1 MLYRGLRPRGGLKV
15 KAGRIKGIEALKVD
29 SLNDLARFAASM
41 AALGQP
47 VYVIHFKD
55 GERHIYG
62 VFAVYHDYYDLYG
75 IPLFYYYE
83 SDKELD
89 GRYILVKAEEPKE
102 TIQVSYGTRP
112 GWINIPIVNLREKP
126 GFIDVV

>member
-1 MLYRGLRPRGGLKV
+1 M
-15 KAGRIKGIEALKVD
+15 KAARVKGIEAMEVA

-41 AALGQP
+41 ATLGQP

-55 GERHIYG
+55 RGRHVYG

-75 IPLFYYYE
+75 VPLFYYYSCE
-83 SDKELD
+83 EELD

-102 TIQVSYGTRP
+102 NVQVSHGTRP
-112 GWINIPIVNLREKP
+112 GWLSIPIVNLREKP
-126 GFIDVV
+126 GFIDAV

>member
-1 MLYRGLRPRGGLKV
+1 MKV
-15 KAGRIKGIEALKVD
+15 ERLKGIESLKVD

-41 AALGQP
+41 VALGQP
-47 VYVIHFKD
+47 VYVIHFQD
-55 GERHIYG
+55 GGKHIYG

-83 SDKELD
+83 SDSELD

-102 TIQVSYGTRP
+102 TIQISNGTRP
-112 GWINIPIVNLREKP
+112 GWLTVPIINLKEKP
-126 GFIDVV
+126 VFIDLA